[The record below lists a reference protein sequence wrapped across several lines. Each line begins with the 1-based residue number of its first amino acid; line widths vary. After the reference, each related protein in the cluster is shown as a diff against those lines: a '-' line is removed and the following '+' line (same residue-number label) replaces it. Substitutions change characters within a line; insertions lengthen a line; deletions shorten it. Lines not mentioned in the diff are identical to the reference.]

1 MVKYIGYVCIRGK
14 CMAVKK
20 QTYNISKIVLISIF
34 LNLIQVVFI
43 ALFIYYKNKNPY
55 MIEGNFIIY
64 VIAISIGIN
73 SIITGMILYSL
84 LFKKGSNNLID
95 TIKYLE
101 EFNKT
106 LRTQRHDYLNH
117 IQVIY
122 SLMELEEYD
131 EARKYMEPVYKD
143 IVRISKALKTS
154 KPAVNAL
161 LQAKLQMAEKN
172 EIEMDLEIKSDLKHL
187 SMKPWDFC
195 RVIGNVIDNAIF
207 ALKLKPDNRYMIVEF
222 AEDLKNIKINISNNG
237 ESIPKEIIDNI
248 FKEGFT
254 TKGDKGDGMGLA
266 IVKEIVESFYG
277 TVAVISDEQR
287 TSFEIVIPKNT
298 YKASS
303 KNK

>member
-1 MVKYIGYVCIRGK
+1 MTVR
-14 CMAVKK
+14 K

-43 ALFIYYKNKNPY
+43 TLFIYYKNKNPY

-73 SIITGMILYSL
+73 SIISGITFYNL

-95 TIKYLE
+95 TIKDLE

-122 SLMELEEYD
+122 SLMELEEFL
-131 EARKYMEPVYKD
+131 EARNYIEPVYKD

-172 EIEMDLEIKSDLKHL
+172 EIDMELEIKSDLKHL
-187 SMKPWDFC
+187 NMEPWEFC
-195 RVIGNVIDNAIF
+195 RVIGNIIDNAIF
-207 ALKLKPDNRYMIVEF
+207 ALKLKPDNRYILVEF
-222 AEDLKNIKINISNNG
+222 AEYLQNIRINISNNG
-237 ESIPKEIIDNI
+237 NSIPKEIIGNI

-254 TKGDKGDGMGLA
+254 TKGDNGDGMGLA
-266 IVKEIVESFYG
+266 IVKEIIETFHG
-277 TVAVISDEQR
+277 TVFVTSTEQR
-287 TSFEIVIPKNT
+287 TSFEITLPK
-298 YKASS
+298 KDL
-303 KNK
+303 

>member
-1 MVKYIGYVCIRGK
+1 MIRK
-14 CMAVKK
+14 R
-20 QTYNISKIVLISIF
+20 QEYNISKIVLISIF

-43 ALFIYYKNKNPY
+43 TLFIYYKNKNPY

-64 VIAISIGIN
+64 VIALSIGIN
-73 SIITGMILYSL
+73 SIITGIIFYNL
-84 LFKKGSNNLID
+84 LFKKGSTNLID

-101 EFNKT
+101 QFNKT

-122 SLMELEEYD
+122 SLMELEEFE
-131 EARKYMEPVYKD
+131 EARNYMEPVYKD

-172 EIEMDLEIKSDLKHL
+172 EIDMELEIKSDLTYL
-187 SMKPWDFC
+187 NMEPWEFC
-195 RVIGNVIDNAIF
+195 RVVGNIIDNAIF
-207 ALKLKPDNRYMIVEF
+207 ALNRKPDNRYMFVEF
-222 AEDLKNIKINISNNG
+222 TEDVLNIRINISNNG
-237 ESIPKEIIDNI
+237 DSIPKEIIDNI

-266 IVKEIVESFYG
+266 IVKEIVETFSG
-277 TVAVISDEQR
+277 TVSVTSKEQS
-287 TSFEIVIPKNT
+287 TSFEIVLPKKKPINDI
-298 YKASS
+298 
-303 KNK
+303 

>member
-1 MVKYIGYVCIRGK
+1 MI
-14 CMAVKK
+14 VKK
-20 QTYNISKIVLISIF
+20 QAYNISKIVLISIF

-43 ALFIYYKNKNPY
+43 SLFIYYKNKNPY

-64 VIAISIGIN
+64 VIALSIGIN
-73 SIITGMILYSL
+73 SIITGIIFYSL

-122 SLMELEEYD
+122 SLMELEEFE
-131 EARKYMEPVYKD
+131 EARSYIEPVYKD

-172 EIEMDLEIKSDLKHL
+172 KIDMELEIKSDLKYL
-187 SMKPWDFC
+187 NMEPWEFC
-195 RVIGNVIDNAIF
+195 RVVGNIIDNAIF
-207 ALKLKPDNRYMIVEF
+207 TLKQKPENRYMFVEF
-222 AEDLKNIKINISNNG
+222 AEDVLNIRINISNNG
-237 ESIPKEIIDNI
+237 DSIPKEIIDSI

-266 IVKEIVESFYG
+266 IVKEIVENFSG
-277 TVAVISDEQR
+277 TVEVASDEQR
-287 TSFEIVIPKNT
+287 TYFEIVLPK
-298 YKASS
+298 KHL
-303 KNK
+303 